1 MAANQEQ
8 LEEPRLID
16 IVIQEATKGKGNKAL
31 QPILNYDSFQELGR
45 GGFGVVYKAR
55 EKESKQI
62 VAIKVMQTSVVL
74 SSTRGQEEETT
85 FKRFKREISLLKRLK
100 ELQNNHIVEYYDD
113 DAVCEVTGLCFLVM
127 EYCDGGS
134 VADLVEKNQG
144 KILSTEDCLDIIIQ
158 ALDGLICLHDKKGIH
173 RDIKPENILLNYNNN
188 QEQEASRII
197 AKLCDF
203 GLAKALDISGLTSS
217 SSITQINI
225 VKTDEDPK
233 KILNQFPV
241 SYPFTSRNLIRDW
254 KNATPKTD
262 VWSMAATLYYMLT
275 GGKYPRDFSNI
286 SNELDIIEVI
296 RKSKPISIQDRNVAI
311 PDELVT
317 IIDNALNEY
326 ENHYSTATEFKQDLI
341 RFIELPNNK

>member
-1 MAANQEQ
+1 MAPNQEQ

-16 IVIQEATKGKGNKAL
+16 VVIQEARKRNKAL

-55 EKESKQI
+55 EVESDQV
-62 VAIKVMQTSVVL
+62 VAIKVMLTSVVL

-85 FKRFKREISLLKRLK
+85 FKRFKREILVLKSLK
-100 ELQNNHIVEYYDD
+100 ELQNNQIVKYYD
-113 DAVCEVTGLCFLVM
+113 DAVCENTGLCFLVM
-127 EYCDGGS
+127 EYCNGGS
-134 VADLVEKNQG
+134 VADLVKKNQE

-188 QEQEASRII
+188 QEQEASRIT

-217 SSITQINI
+217 SSITQTNV
-225 VKTDEDPK
+225 VKTNDNPQ
-233 KILNQFPV
+233 KILSQFPV

-254 KNATPKTD
+254 KNATPTTD

-275 GGKYPRDFSNI
+275 GGKYSRDFSNI
-286 SNELDIIEVI
+286 SNELDVIEVI
-296 RKSKPISIQDRNVAI
+296 RKSNPISIQDRNVAI
-311 PDELVT
+311 PQDLITV
-317 IIDNALNEY
+317 IDNALNEY
-326 ENHYSTATEFKQDLI
+326 ENHYLTATEFKQDLI